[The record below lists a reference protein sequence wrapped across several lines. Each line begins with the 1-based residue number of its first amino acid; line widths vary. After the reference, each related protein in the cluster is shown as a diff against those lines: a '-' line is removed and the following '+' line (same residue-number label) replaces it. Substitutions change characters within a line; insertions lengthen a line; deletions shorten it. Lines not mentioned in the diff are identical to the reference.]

1 MMAGGHDRLTP
12 EGRRFY
18 AEMEKLRSKRVF
30 VGFQAGKVTDD
41 RGVDM
46 AQIAMF
52 NELGTSDIPAR
63 PFLRKTMEDSEDD
76 IRAFCEE
83 RVQEIAEGGT
93 AEDALKQLGVYGKSL
108 VQAKIKDGTWKP
120 NAPSTVKKK
129 KSDKPLIDTG
139 KMRQSVNYVI
149 KNKGEE

>member
-1 MMAGGHDRLTP
+1 MAGGHDRLTP

-18 AEMEKLRSKRVF
+18 AELEKLRSKRVF

-52 NELGTSDIPAR
+52 NELGTSEIPSR
-63 PFLRKTMEDSEDD
+63 PFLRQTMEKNQDD
-76 IRAFCEE
+76 I
-83 RVQEIAEGGT
+83 QDIAEGGT
-93 AEDALKQLGVYGKSL
+93 AEDALKQLGVYGKGL
-108 VQAKIKDGTWKP
+108 VQAQIREGTFKP
-120 NAPSTVKKK
+120 NAPSTIRKK

-149 KNKGEE
+149 KQKGES

>member
-1 MMAGGHDRLTP
+1 MAGGHDRLTP

-18 AEMEKLRSKRVF
+18 AELEKLRSKRVF

-52 NELGTSDIPAR
+52 NELGTSEIPSR
-63 PFLRKTMEDSEDD
+63 PFLRQTMEKNQDN
-76 IRAFCEE
+76 IKAFCGEK
-83 RVQEIAEGGT
+83 VQGIAEGGT
-93 AEDALKQLGVYGKSL
+93 AEDALKQLGVYGKGL
-108 VQAKIKDGTWKP
+108 VQAQIREGTFKP
-120 NAPSTVKKK
+120 NAPSTIRKK

-139 KMRQSVNYVI
+139 KMRQSVNYVV
-149 KNKGEE
+149 KQKGES

>member
-1 MMAGGHDRLTP
+1 MAGGHDRLTP

-63 PFLRKTMEDSEDD
+63 PFLRQTMEDHKDD
-76 IRAFCEE
+76 IKAFCGEK
-83 RVQEIAEGGT
+83 VQGITEGGT
-93 AEDALKQLGVYGKSL
+93 AEDALKQLGVYGKGL
-108 VQAKIKDGTWKP
+108 VQAKIKDGAWKP
-120 NAPSTVKKK
+120 NAPSTIKKK

-149 KNKGEE
+149 KQKGES

>member
-1 MMAGGHDRLTP
+1 MAGGHDRLTP
-12 EGRRFY
+12 EGRQFF

-30 VGFQAGKVTDD
+30 IGFQAGKVIDD

-52 NELGTSDIPAR
+52 NELGTSIAPAR
-63 PFLRKTMEDSEDD
+63 PFLRQTVDENLDD
-76 IRAFCEE
+76 IKAFGGEKI
-83 RVQEIAEGGT
+83 QDIAEGGT
-93 AEDALKQLGVYGKSL
+93 AEGVLKQLGVYGKGL
-108 VQAKIKDGTWKP
+108 VQEQIKNGTFKP
-120 NAPSTVKKK
+120 NAPSTVRRK

>member
-1 MMAGGHDRLTP
+1 MAGGHDRLTP

-18 AEMEKLRSKRVF
+18 AELEKLRSKRVF

-52 NELGTSDIPAR
+52 NELGTSEIPSR
-63 PFLRKTMEDSEDD
+63 PFLRQTMEKNQDD
-76 IRAFCEE
+76 IKAFCGEK
-83 RVQEIAEGGT
+83 VQGIAEGGT
-93 AEDALKQLGVYGKSL
+93 AEDALKQLGVYGKGL
-108 VQAKIKDGTWKP
+108 VQAQIREGT
-120 NAPSTVKKK
+120 
-129 KSDKPLIDTG
+129 SDKPLIDTG

-149 KNKGEE
+149 KQKGES

>member
-12 EGRRFY
+12 EGRRFF

-30 VGFQAGKVTDD
+30 IGFQAGKVIDD

-52 NELGTSDIPAR
+52 NELGTSTAPAR
-63 PFLRKTMEDSEDD
+63 PFLRQTADENLDD
-76 IRAFCEE
+76 IKAFGGEKI
-83 RVQEIAEGGT
+83 QDIAEGGM
-93 AEDALKQLGVYGKSL
+93 AEDALKQLGVYGKGL
-108 VQAKIKDGTWKP
+108 VQEQIKNGTFEP
-120 NAPSTVKKK
+120 NAPSTIRRK

-139 KMRQSVNYVI
+139 KMRQSVNFVI
-149 KNKGEE
+149 KKKGEG